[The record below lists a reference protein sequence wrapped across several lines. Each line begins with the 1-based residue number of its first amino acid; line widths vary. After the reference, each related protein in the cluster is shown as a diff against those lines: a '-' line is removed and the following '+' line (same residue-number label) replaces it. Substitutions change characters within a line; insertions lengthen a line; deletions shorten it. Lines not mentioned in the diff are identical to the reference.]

1 MKQRAAAA
9 VEALDRLS
17 LRERLF
23 VLAALVA
30 VLVAAWE
37 ALLAGPL
44 EAREQRAAAEVA
56 SLEQRLNRLNDELAT
71 TAAGMSAGVP
81 GRMDRL
87 HALEEARSAG
97 ARELDALT
105 NAFVEPREIR
115 ALLEE
120 LLRGRRGLTLVSA
133 ANLDA
138 EPLLE
143 RDAAGAV
150 AVAVSDEPQ
159 LYRHTLRLELRGS
172 FHDCLAYLE
181 AAERLPW
188 RLHWARMEIDAR
200 EYPDN
205 VIVLEL
211 DTLSRAA
218 EWIGV

>member
-1 MKQRAAAA
+1 
-9 VEALDRLS
+9 
-17 LRERLF
+17 
-23 VLAALVA
+23 
-30 VLVAAWE
+30 
-37 ALLAGPL
+37 
-44 EAREQRAAAEVA
+44 
-56 SLEQRLNRLNDELAT
+56 LNDELAT

-81 GRMDRL
+81 SQLERL
-87 HALEEARSAG
+87 RALEERKRAG
-97 ARELDALT
+97 MHELDALT
-105 NAFVEPREIR
+105 NALVEPAEVR

-143 RDAAGAV
+143 RDEATARPAAQAAAVGAGT
-150 AVAVSDEPQ
+150 EPQ
-159 LYRHTLRLELRGS
+159 LYRHTLRLTLRGS

-188 RLHWARMEIDAR
+188 RLHWARIEIDAG

-205 VIVLEL
+205 TIVLEL
-211 DTLSRAA
+211 ATLSRAA

>member
-1 MKQRAAAA
+1 
-9 VEALDRLS
+9 
-17 LRERLF
+17 
-23 VLAALVA
+23 

-87 HALEEARSAG
+87 HALEEATSAG

-143 RDAAGAV
+143 LGAAAAAAATSGTA
-150 AVAVSDEPQ
+150 SDEPQ